1 MLVFG
6 ALRRACPHQH
16 SPDHNPVAD
25 RSVVNGFTLIEL
37 TMILVVVSVLAGMA
51 VTSLSSF
58 TSSRQ
63 NVAAARIRTAL
74 VFAQEWALGTGNDT
88 WAAFDVG
95 SDLVSLYVEDP
106 GNPGKANRLTLT
118 SPLTRSAMTLQLG
131 DSGVGLASVSMGG
144 TTEVQFDSSG
154 IPYDTNGV
162 ILSADG
168 TVGVTGGGTVRVTK
182 NTGLVTVD

>member
-6 ALRRACPHQH
+6 ALRRGCPRQR
-16 SPDHNPVAD
+16 SLDHDPVVG
-25 RSVVNGFTLIEL
+25 RSVVPGFTLAEL
-37 TMILVVVSVLAGMA
+37 TIVMVVISILAGMA
-51 VTSLSSF
+51 VASLSSL
-58 TSSRQ
+58 TSSSQ
-63 NVAAARIRTAL
+63 NIAAARIRTAL
-74 VFAQEWALGTGNDT
+74 VFAQEWAMGTGNDT

-95 SDLVSLYVEDP
+95 SDLVSIYVEDP
-106 GNPGKANRLTLT
+106 GNPGKASRLAMTD
-118 SPLTRSAMTLQLG
+118 PLTRSAMTLQLG
-131 DSGVGLASVSMGG
+131 DSGVGLVSVSMGG

-154 IPYDTNGV
+154 IPYNSNGV

>member
-1 MLVFG
+1 MLAFG
-6 ALRRACPHQH
+6 ASRRGCPRQR
-16 SPDHNPVAD
+16 SLDHNPVVG
-25 RSVVNGFTLIEL
+25 RSVVHGFTLTEL
-37 TMILVVVSVLAGMA
+37 TMVLLVVSILAGMA
-51 VTSLSSF
+51 VTSLSSL
-58 TSSRQ
+58 SSASE

-74 VFAQEWALGTGNDT
+74 VFAQEWAMGTGNDT

-95 SDLVSLYVEDP
+95 SDLVSIYVEDP
-106 GNPGKANRLTLT
+106 GNPGKANRLAMTD
-118 SPLTRSAMTLQLG
+118 PLTRSAMTLQLG
-131 DSGVGLASVSMGG
+131 ASGVGLVSVSMGS

-154 IPYDTNGV
+154 IPYDSNGV